1 MTRTDKRKQSVYIP
15 EAMLSEIKR
24 ECEQQER
31 SLSWIMQRAWK
42 IARGEIMKT
51 PSTGDAR

>member
-15 EAMLSEIKR
+15 EPMLSEIKR
-24 ECEQQER
+24 ECERQER